1 MRRTVV
7 INDELLDE
15 ARRILG
21 TKGIRETIET
31 GLREAI
37 RRHRLEA
44 LRRYLG
50 KADIDLT
57 HEELARLRDAN

>member
-1 MRRTVV
+1 VV
-7 INDELLDE
+7 IDDDLLDE

-37 RRHRLEA
+37 RRRRLEQ

-57 HEELARLRDAN
+57 NEQLARLRDAS

>member
-7 INDELLDE
+7 IDDELLDE

-37 RRHRLEA
+37 RRRRLEQ

-50 KADIDLT
+50 KADMDLT
-57 HEELARLRDAN
+57 NEELARLRDAS